1 MARPVLVKI
10 SNSPMSTIWTRK
22 AVGGEFWVLCV
33 AAALLIATLT
43 TCVADAEW
51 ESKPVAVWDASD
63 ESSVERIDH
72 DAWQEILTGYLRVR
86 DSGAN
91 LFDYAALKAN
101 AEDAAKLAGYLARL
115 RYLDPRKYARAE
127 QQAYWINFYNALTV
141 KIVLDAYPVDSI
153 REIRKNWLAGLI
165 FRGPWKDVQA
175 KVAGL
180 EITLDT
186 IENGI
191 LRLIWR
197 DNRIHYV
204 LNCASIGCPDLAA
217 TAFTAANT
225 DELLDAGARAYVN
238 DSRGVDFVDDRSIVI
253 SSIYDWYAADFGDS
267 EQAIIEHLAQYAEK
281 PLADRLRN
289 FSGAVAY
296 AYDWNLNQP

>member
-1 MARPVLVKI
+1 
-10 SNSPMSTIWTRK
+10 MSAIWTRNAGRDK
-22 AVGGEFWVLCV
+22 FWSLCV
-33 AAALLIATLT
+33 AAVLVVATLT
-43 TCVADAEW
+43 PCVASAEW
-51 ESKPVAVWDASD
+51 ASKPVADWEASD

-72 DAWQEILTGYLRVR
+72 DAWQEILTGYLRIR
-86 DSGAN
+86 DAGAN
-91 LFDYAALKAN
+91 RFDYAALKAN
-101 AEDAAKLAGYLARL
+101 AGDAAKLAGYLARL
-115 RYLDPRKYARAE
+115 QRLDPRKYSRAE

-153 REIRKNWLAGLI
+153 RDIRKNWLAGL
-165 FRGPWKDVQA
+165 FFPGPWNDVHA
-175 KVAGL
+175 TVAGL

-191 LRLIWR
+191 LRPIWR

-225 DELLDAGARAYVN
+225 EDLLDAGARAYVN
-238 DSRGVDFVDDRSIVI
+238 DSRGVDFVDDDFIVI
-253 SSIYDWYAADFGDS
+253 SSVYDWYAADFGGS
-267 EQAIIEHLAQYAEK
+267 EQAIIEHLVQYAEK

-289 FSGAVAY
+289 FAGAVDHD
-296 AYDWNLNQP
+296 YDWSLNRP

>member
-1 MARPVLVKI
+1 
-10 SNSPMSTIWTRK
+10 MSAIWTRN
-22 AVGGEFWVLCV
+22 AVGGKFWILCV
-33 AAALLIATLT
+33 AAVLLVATLAP
-43 TCVADAEW
+43 CAASAEW
-51 ESKPVAVWDASD
+51 ASKPVAAWAASD

-86 DSGAN
+86 DAGAN
-91 LFDYAALKAN
+91 RFDYAALKAN
-101 AEDAAKLAGYLARL
+101 AGDAANLAGYLARL
-115 RYLDPRKYARAE
+115 QRLDPRKYARAE

-153 REIRKNWLAGLI
+153 RDIRKNWLAGLL
-165 FRGPWKDVQA
+165 FPGPWNDVHA

-191 LRLIWR
+191 LRPIWR

-204 LNCASIGCPDLAA
+204 LNCASVGCPDLAA
-217 TAFTAANT
+217 TVFTAANT
-225 DELLDAGARAYVN
+225 EELLDAGARAYVN
-238 DSRGVDFVDDRSIVI
+238 DSRGVDFVNDDLIVI

-267 EQAIIEHLAQYAEK
+267 EPAIIEHLIQYAEK

-289 FSGAVAY
+289 FAGAVDY
-296 AYDWNLNQP
+296 GYDWSLNRP